1 MVDCH
6 HLVDGDG
13 SCQTLRQP
21 RPPSGYFR
29 CSFCGK
35 SQTEVKKLIAGPG
48 VFICDECVE
57 LCLPI
62 IAEKPKP
69 RGAPNSL
76 LPDNAPTEKLLK
88 TLAGYN
94 GAFES
99 VGAAMQDVVDI
110 LREREVSNW
119 EDAHRVAA
127 SGMEAIR
134 LTQFKLR
141 HYRTQCP
148 RQWDCPAVPPA
159 SDRSWRGPPNV
170 NPNKLFALRQLT
182 MAK

>member
-1 MVDCH
+1 MSNAKTTKAPKRV
-6 HLVDGDG
+6 
-13 SCQTLRQP
+13 
-21 RPPSGYFR
+21 FR
-29 CSFCGK
+29 CCFCGK

-62 IAEKPKP
+62 IAEKPKM

-110 LREREVSNW
+110 LREREVSW
-119 EDAHRVAA
+119 AA
-127 SGMEAIR
+127 IGKT
-134 LTQFKLR
+134 LTVS
-141 HYRTQCP
+141 
-148 RQWDCPAVPPA
+148 RQAAWK
-159 SDRSWRGPPNV
+159 RFG
-170 NPNKLFALRQLT
+170 
-182 MAK
+182 